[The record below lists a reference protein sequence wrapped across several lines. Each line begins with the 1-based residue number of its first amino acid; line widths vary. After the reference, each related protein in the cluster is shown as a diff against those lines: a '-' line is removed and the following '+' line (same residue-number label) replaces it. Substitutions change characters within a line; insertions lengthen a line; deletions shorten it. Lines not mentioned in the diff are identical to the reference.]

1 MNEVAPEEVPIRQA
15 ATVMLV
21 DDRPDLQVFM
31 MERNAATVFAGGMWV
46 FPGGSVDDTDD
57 PETFQH
63 VSIHRTDAE
72 ASRLMDLPRGGLA
85 YYIAAIREAFEEAG
99 ILLAVTRDT
108 LEPIDL
114 KDPDTAARFEAHRA
128 DINDSNR
135 NFVEIIEEENLILD
149 AGQMHYVARWIT
161 PVGPPRRF
169 DARFF
174 VSRMPKQQVPIHDD
188 NELVHS
194 RWLSPRDILDRF
206 EKEEMV
212 LMSPTLRMIRCL
224 ARFDSAD
231 DVIESA
237 ARNLPDERA
246 RVNEAREIVLPGDP
260 GYEDAD
266 ETIENGWVRLRPI
279 A

>member
-1 MNEVAPEEVPIRQA
+1 MTEHDEQEVPIRNA

-46 FPGGSVDDTDD
+46 FPGGSVDDEDD

-63 VSIHRTDAE
+63 ISIHRSDTE
-72 ASRLMDLPRGGLA
+72 ASHLMDLEHGGLA

-99 ILLAVTRDT
+99 ILLALDRETHD
-108 LEPIDL
+108 PIDL
-114 KDPDTAARFEAHRA
+114 KDPATAARFEAHR
-128 DINDSNR
+128 DDVNDSNR
-135 NFVEIIEEENLILD
+135 NFIEIIEEENLILD
-149 AGQMHYVARWIT
+149 AGQMHYIARWIT

-174 VSRMPKQQVPIHDD
+174 ITRMPKRQVPIHDD

-194 RWLSPRDILDRF
+194 RWISPKEILRKVDA
-206 EKEEMV
+206 EEMV
-212 LMSPTLRMIRCL
+212 LMSPTLRMIRSL
-224 ARFDSAD
+224 AKFDSAD
-231 DVIESA
+231 EVIESA
-237 ARNLPDERA
+237 SRNQPDERA
-246 RVNEAREIVLPGDP
+246 RVNELREILLPGDP

-266 ETIENGWVRLRPI
+266 ETIENGWVRLRKP
-279 A
+279 